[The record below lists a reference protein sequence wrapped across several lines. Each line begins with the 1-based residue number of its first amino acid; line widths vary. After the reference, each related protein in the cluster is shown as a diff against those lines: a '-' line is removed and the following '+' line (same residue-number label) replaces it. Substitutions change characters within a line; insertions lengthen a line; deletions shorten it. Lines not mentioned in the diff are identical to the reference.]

1 MNLFNCH
8 ENVLDMIF
16 FFFWKILSEIKL
28 QTVGHT
34 IPNSYNLVDQSTI
47 KSSNNEENGIS
58 Y

>member
-1 MNLFNCH
+1 MYSIWF
-8 ENVLDMIF
+8 F